1 MADLSYEIPVTKG
14 VTVNEKMT
22 DFLPPSNSESIK
34 MRFNLLNLADGVAE
48 EYHFKQVQMYLME
61 GNGSISLSTLLKNVQ
76 KRYLEVTERIR
87 EDNEWEF

>member
-1 MADLSYEIPVTKG
+1 
-14 VTVNEKMT
+14 MT

>member
-1 MADLSYEIPVTKG
+1 
-14 VTVNEKMT
+14 
-22 DFLPPSNSESIK
+22 
-34 MRFNLLNLADGVAE
+34 
-48 EYHFKQVQMYLME
+48 MYLME